1 MGYKIKG
8 LRDNIGTGNAFDV
21 LDTVYETKEAAVDFI
36 KANLETSILEGIDGE
51 WFQVNLTVDTVK
63 YYYFEIISE

>member
-8 LRDNIGTGNAFDV
+8 LRNNAGTGNTFDV
-21 LDTVYETKEAAVDFI
+21 LDAVYETKQDAVDFI
-36 KANLETSILEGIDGE
+36 KANLDTSILEGADGE
-51 WFQVNLTVDTVK
+51 WFQVNLTVNSVT